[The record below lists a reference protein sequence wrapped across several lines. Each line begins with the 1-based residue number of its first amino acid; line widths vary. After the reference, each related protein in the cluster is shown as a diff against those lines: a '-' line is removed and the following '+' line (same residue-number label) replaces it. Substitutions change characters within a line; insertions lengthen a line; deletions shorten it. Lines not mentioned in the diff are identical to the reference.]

1 LESSVYPSMFA
12 PCAATVNSGNF
23 AEMGMGIR
31 RLATLLV
38 LFALVAK
45 LVLPCEATAAVSL
58 GAPDAAVAKCH
69 FATQT
74 SLAQGES
81 DRAPSGDLDH
91 EGCACALCHIGWST
105 LPTADNHFEIQGL
118 AHHVALRAPAAL
130 AFVPSQPNR
139 SAPVR
144 GPPSFA

>member
-1 LESSVYPSMFA
+1 
-12 PCAATVNSGNF
+12 
-23 AEMGMGIR
+23 MGIR
-31 RLATLLV
+31 RLATLFV

-45 LVLPCEATAAVSL
+45 LVLPCETSAAIAL
-58 GAPDAAVAKCH
+58 GAPDAAIAKCH
-69 FATQT
+69 FVTQT

-81 DRAPSGDLDH
+81 KQAPSGDLDH
-91 EGCACALCHIGWST
+91 EGCSCALCQIGWSA
-105 LPTADNHFEIQGL
+105 LPPADELFDIRDL
-118 AHHVALRAPAAL
+118 AYHVAPRALPAQ